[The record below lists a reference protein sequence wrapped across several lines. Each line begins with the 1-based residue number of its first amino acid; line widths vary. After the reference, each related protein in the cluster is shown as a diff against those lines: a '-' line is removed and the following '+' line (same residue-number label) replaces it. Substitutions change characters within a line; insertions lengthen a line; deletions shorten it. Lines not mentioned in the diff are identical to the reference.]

1 MCGSRGY
8 QQDMGYDDA
17 ESDIWLLATSLLHRF
32 LNSSLLFVAVHE
44 SFWHTDHMFIPF

>member
-1 MCGSRGY
+1 MYGSKGY

-32 LNSSLLFVAVHE
+32 LNSSLVFSVHE
-44 SFWHTDHMFIPF
+44 SFWHTYHMFIPF